1 MKMNKKVMAFLMAI
15 CLSISA
21 FGITASAAT
30 DETIPNTNGIT
41 IPANETIIY
50 QDEDVTVTRIE
61 GNPSQNN
68 PVTYNEMTYESVW
81 LNSSASGSFD
91 IYTPNSGTIG
101 ITVKVESSSD
111 SSWAWIGIQKP
122 NGTYFVNNKYVDRNT
137 NNGEGGLYRI
147 YSASSGTY
155 KIHYMASTTVGMR
168 IMCWFY

>member
-1 MKMNKKVMAFLMAI
+1 MKMNKKILVSLMAI
-15 CLSISA
+15 CLSI
-21 FGITASAAT
+21 GVYGTTASAAEK
-30 DETIPNTNGIT
+30 ETIQNTNEIT
-41 IPANETIIY
+41 IPANETIVY

-61 GNPSQNN
+61 DESSQNR

-81 LNSSASGSFD
+81 LDSSAQGSFD

-111 SSWAWIGIQKP
+111 NSWAWISIQKP
-122 NGTYFVNNKYVDRNT
+122 DGSYFVNSKYVDRNT

-155 KIHYMASTTVGMR
+155 KIHYIASTTVGMR